1 MWYKWKNIKVNYEIV
16 GEGKP
21 ILMIHGYTP
30 DHRLM
35 MGCMEPI
42 FDAMSNYKRV
52 YIDLPGMGRT
62 EGSDQIK
69 NSDDMLE
76 VVRSFVNEIIGSES
90 FLVAGESYGGYL
102 TRGLI
107 HEMPDQIEGAL
118 FICAMIKPHDRVVPH
133 REIILKNPELL
144 ARLSDQ
150 KREMYES
157 IAVVQDERTWEHFK
171 TYVMPGLLKAD
182 EVFLERLRA
191 DGYGFTFDDALASDV
206 FEKPVL
212 FLNGKQDTSV
222 GYKDAW
228 GILDLYPRG
237 TYVALD
243 RAGHSLEAEQ
253 SVLFNALVKEW
264 LFRCEEA
271 NDERTSS

>member
-1 MWYKWKNIKVNYEIV
+1 MWFKWKDIRVNYEIV
-16 GEGKP
+16 GEGNP
-21 ILMIHGYTP
+21 FLMIHGYTP

-42 FDAMSNYKRV
+42 FDSTSNYKRI
-52 YIDLPGMGRT
+52 YIDLPGMGLS
-62 EGSDQIK
+62 ESGDHIK

-76 VVRSFVNEIIGSES
+76 VLKSFIEEVIGSEP

-107 HEMPDQIEGAL
+107 HSMPDRIKGAL
-118 FICAMIKPHDRVVPH
+118 FICAMIKAHEREVPH
-133 REIILKNPELL
+133 KEIILKNPNLMN
-144 ARLSDQ
+144 RLSVEE
-150 KREMYES
+150 REMYDS
-157 IAVVQDERTWEHFK
+157 IAVVQDEQTWQHFK
-171 TYVMPGLLKAD
+171 TYVIPGLLKAD
-182 EVFLERLRA
+182 RVFLDRFKNE
-191 DGYGFTFDDALASDV
+191 GYSFTFDEALVNDL
-206 FEKPVL
+206 FNKPAL

-228 GILDLYPRG
+228 GIMDQYPRG

-253 SVLFNALVKEW
+253 AVLFKALIKEW

-271 NDERTSS
+271 IDQDQK